1 MWRTVFAVR
10 YFFANDSWDSP
21 MADSAMPFSV
31 IRGGHGVEDSQADV
45 EARIRSLHRAP
56 DGSVEPL
63 DNDYNEISIELD
75 AREKILWCLH
85 RRTERPIFTPGL
97 LRDLGTFQERL
108 KNKYLPSGSAPLAP
122 PFNYLVWASDVPGIF
137 NLGGDLRL
145 IVELVGRRD
154 RDALY
159 KYGKACIDVCYLSS
173 EKFGLPIITVAL
185 IQGEALGGGF
195 EAALSSDVIIAEET
209 ARCGLPEILF
219 NLFPGMGAYSFL
231 VRRVGPV
238 VAEKI
243 IFSGKIYSAAELHEM
258 GIVDKV
264 VKAGEGRDALYEY
277 AARNN
282 RQFTS
287 RRALY
292 KVRRRYSPVDY
303 QEMTDIMDIWVDTAL
318 ELDESSL
325 RKMHRL
331 IRAQNK
337 RRELALEDAP
347 AENSAS

>member
-1 MWRTVFAVR
+1 
-10 YFFANDSWDSP
+10 
-21 MADSAMPFSV
+21 MADGALPFSV
-31 IRGGHGVEDSQADV
+31 VRGGEESQADV
-45 EARIRSLHRAP
+45 EERITSLRQAP
-56 DGSVEPL
+56 YVSVNPL
-63 DNDYNEISIELD
+63 ENDYNELSIELD
-75 AREKILWCLH
+75 EHEKILWCLH
-85 RRTERPIFTPGL
+85 RHTERPIFTPAL

-145 IVELVGRRD
+145 IIELVGRQD

-159 KYGKACIDVCYLSS
+159 RYGKSCIDVCYLSA
-173 EKFGLPIITVAL
+173 EKLGLPVITVAL
-185 IQGEALGGGF
+185 IEGEALGGGF

-219 NLFPGMGAYSFL
+219 NLFPGMGAYTFL
-231 VRRVGPV
+231 ARRVGPA

-243 IFSGKIYSAAELHEM
+243 IFSGKIYTAQELHEM

-264 VKAGEGRDALYEY
+264 VESGAGRNALYEY
-277 AARNN
+277 VSRNN

-292 KVRRRYSPVDY
+292 KVRRRHSPVDY

-318 ELDESSL
+318 ELDKSSL
-325 RKMHRL
+325 RKMDRL
-331 IRAQNK
+331 VRAQDK
-337 RRELALEDAP
+337 WYGSKQESSSPGR
-347 AENSAS
+347 AS

>member
-1 MWRTVFAVR
+1 
-10 YFFANDSWDSP
+10 
-21 MADSAMPFSV
+21 MADGVIPFSV
-31 IRGGHGVEDSQADV
+31 VNGGRDTEDSQADV
-45 EARIRSLHRAP
+45 EERIRSLHQASYV
-56 DGSVEPL
+56 SVDPL
-63 DNDYNEISIELD
+63 ENDYNEVSIELD
-75 AREKILWCLH
+75 EREKILWCLH
-85 RRTERPIFTPGL
+85 RHTERPIFTPGL

-108 KNKYLPSGSAPLAP
+108 KSKYLPSGSAPLAP

-154 RDALY
+154 REALY

-173 EKFGLPIITVAL
+173 EKLGLPVVTVAL

-231 VRRVGPV
+231 ARRVGPV
-238 VAEKI
+238 LAEKV
-243 IFSGKIYSAAELHEM
+243 IFSGKIYTAPELHEM

-264 VKAGEGRDALYEY
+264 VKAGEGREALYEY
-277 AARNN
+277 VSRNN

-303 QEMTDIMDIWVDTAL
+303 QEMTDIMDIWVDAAL
-318 ELDESSL
+318 ELDETSL
-325 RKMHRL
+325 RKMDRL
-331 IRAQNK
+331 VRAQNK
-337 RRELALEDAP
+337 RRETTLEKGS
-347 AENSAS
+347 AENISS

>member
-1 MWRTVFAVR
+1 
-10 YFFANDSWDSP
+10 
-21 MADSAMPFSV
+21 MADGVIPFSV
-31 IRGGHGVEDSQADV
+31 VSGGRNTEDSQADV
-45 EARIRSLHRAP
+45 EERIRSLHQASYV
-56 DGSVEPL
+56 SVDPL
-63 DNDYNEISIELD
+63 ENDYNEISIELD
-75 AREKILWCLH
+75 EREKILWCLH
-85 RRTERPIFTPGL
+85 RHTERPIFTPGL

-108 KNKYLPSGSAPLAP
+108 KSKYLPSGSAPLAP

-154 RDALY
+154 REALY

-173 EKFGLPIITVAL
+173 EKLGLPVVTVAL

-231 VRRVGPV
+231 ARRVGPV
-238 VAEKI
+238 LAEKV
-243 IFSGKIYSAAELHEM
+243 IFSGKIYTAPELHEM

-264 VKAGEGRDALYEY
+264 VKPGEGREALYEY
-277 AARNN
+277 VSRNN

-287 RRALY
+287 RRVLY

-303 QEMTDIMDIWVDTAL
+303 QEMTDIMDIWVDAAL
-318 ELDESSL
+318 ELDDSSL
-325 RKMHRL
+325 RKMDRL
-331 IRAQNK
+331 VRAQNK
-337 RRELALEDAP
+337 RRETTLEKGS
-347 AENSAS
+347 AENISS

>member
-1 MWRTVFAVR
+1 
-10 YFFANDSWDSP
+10 
-21 MADSAMPFSV
+21 MADSVIPFSV
-31 IRGGHGVEDSQADV
+31 VSGGRSTEDSQADV
-45 EARIRSLHRAP
+45 EERIRSLHQASYV
-56 DGSVEPL
+56 SVDPL
-63 DNDYNEISIELD
+63 ENDYNEISIELD
-75 AREKILWCLH
+75 EREKILWCLH
-85 RRTERPIFTPGL
+85 RHTERPIFTPGL

-108 KNKYLPSGSAPLAP
+108 KSKYLPSGSAPMAP

-154 RDALY
+154 REALY

-173 EKFGLPIITVAL
+173 EKLGLPVVTVAL

-231 VRRVGPV
+231 ARRVGPV
-238 VAEKI
+238 LAEKV
-243 IFSGKIYSAAELHEM
+243 IFSGKIYTAPELHEM

-264 VKAGEGRDALYEY
+264 VKAGEGREALYEY
-277 AARNN
+277 VSRNN

-303 QEMTDIMDIWVDTAL
+303 QEMTDIMDIWVDAAL
-318 ELDESSL
+318 ELDDTSL
-325 RKMHRL
+325 RKMDRL
-331 IRAQNK
+331 VRAQNK
-337 RRELALEDAP
+337 RRETTLGSSS
-347 AENSAS
+347 AENISS